1 MKTKNKILVALDL
14 EEQSVIALQ
23 YAEHFAEV
31 LDYELE
37 ILTVI
42 EDNSL
47 FSKIFTSDEIIEK
60 LNKEI
65 KERVD
70 IIIKPYINKV
80 KINTII
86 AFGTPYEKIVEF
98 AHKIQPAIIF
108 MGKSELPN
116 YKRPFIG
123 SNSLHVILESDYP
136 VITIRGDYNFD
147 KYKKEHREILLP
159 VDLKK
164 DISDQIT
171 AAIEFAKL
179 LKTSLRLF
187 SIEKSGSKGK
197 ETRMLTQLAQTKKAI
212 IDAGVECN
220 AELIQ
225 NTEKDVYE
233 LICEKAEQIK
243 PALIVIMTRQESKLA
258 DLFMGSNARDI
269 INNSSVPVLSIEPW
283 DNNEGSKVFSQ
294 YIDIF
299 NVYKSKKK

>member
-23 YAEHFAEV
+23 YAEHFAEL
-31 LDYELE
+31 LDYELD
-37 ILTVI
+37 ILTVV
-42 EDNSL
+42 EESNL
-47 FSKIFTSDEIIEK
+47 FSKLFSSDEIIEK
-60 LNKEI
+60 ISKGI
-65 KERVD
+65 TQRVD
-70 IIIKPYINKV
+70 KIIEPYIKKV
-80 KINTII
+80 KINTKIV
-86 AFGTPYEKIVEF
+86 FGKPYEKIVEH
-98 AHKIQPAIIF
+98 ANEIQPAFIF
-108 MGKSELPN
+108 MGKSEHPDF
-116 YKRPFIG
+116 KRPFIG

-136 VITIRGDYNFD
+136 VITIRGEYDFE
-147 KYKKEHREILLP
+147 KYKKEHREIFIP

-164 DISDQIT
+164 DISDQVT

-187 SIEKSGSKGK
+187 SIESTGSKGK
-197 ETRMLTQLAQTKKAI
+197 EARMLTQLAQTKKAI
-212 IDAGVECN
+212 IEAGVACT

-225 NTEKDVYE
+225 NTEKNVYE

-258 DLFMGSNARDI
+258 DLFMGSNARNI
-269 INNSSVPVLSIEPW
+269 INNSTVPVLSVEPW